1 MNFSGIYKTSLI
13 DYPDNVSTV
22 LFTPGC
28 NLRCPYCYNWRII
41 KNPPEK
47 SISATEVLNILD
59 QRRKFIDFVTIT
71 GGEPTIQKELP
82 SFLEKLKKRGF
93 KIKLDTNGVLNESFK
108 KCLPYLDYVALDVKT
123 STRHYPKLGI
133 ISIEGILNTIK
144 ILKKGIVNYEFRC
157 TVVPGFVDEEIV
169 SSIGKMVEGAKLFV
183 FQQFISGDTL
193 DPSFKFINPYSED
206 RLERIAKIM
215 ESYVEKVKIR
225 F

>member
-41 KNPPEK
+41 TNPPEK
-47 SISATEVLNILD
+47 LYSSLEVLNILEK
-59 QRRKFIDFVTIT
+59 RRKFIDFVTIT

-82 SFLEKLKKRGF
+82 QFLEKLKERGF
-93 KIKLDTNGVLNESFK
+93 KIKLDTNGVLDKTLK

-123 STRHYPKLGI
+123 SLIHYPELGTT
-133 ISIEGILNTIK
+133 STKGVQNTIE
-144 ILKKGIVNYEFRC
+144 ILKKSIVDYEFRC
-157 TVVPGFVDEEIV
+157 TAVPRLVDEEIV
-169 SSIGKMVEGAKLFV
+169 SSMGKMVEGARLFV

-193 DPSFKFINPYSED
+193 DPSFKVINPYSND
-206 RLERIAKIM
+206 RLEKIAKIM
-215 ESYVEKVKIR
+215 ESYVEEVKIR